1 MSKRIFIKGDKK
13 VLKAWAFYDWA
24 NSVYPL
30 VISTAIFP
38 IFYGELF
45 VDSDYVNFLGIN
57 YKSTALIQHITSLV
71 FLFLAI
77 LIPILSGVADFLG
90 NKKNFMKF
98 FCYLGSLSCI
108 GLYFFDL
115 ENIYLGL
122 SFYFLALFSFWASL
136 VFYNSYLPDIAF
148 PKQQDRISALGYSYG
163 YVGSVL
169 LLVFNLVMIMLPEFF
184 GLSNENNEGKMQA
197 MRISFLLVGLWW
209 ASFSQYAFYYLP
221 QNLNNVDKKD
231 AFKKSVIF
239 SGFLELKEVW
249 QILKKDISVKK
260 FLVAF
265 FTFSCALQTIILI
278 ATYFGDEEI
287 LWKNGDEKTIG
298 LIVSML
304 IIQLIAILGAM
315 LTATVSNKIGNI
327 KTLIFLN
334 LIWFLLC
341 LGAYF
346 VQYPVEFYIIAGFV
360 GMVMGGTQALSRSTY
375 SKLIP
380 KTENTC
386 SYFSFYQMSMILSV
400 VLGTFMSGIVDQLT
414 GSLRNSIIIF
424 AVIFILGAIL
434 LRDIKM
440 KSI

>member
-1 MSKRIFIKGDKK
+1 MSKRIYSKGDKK
-13 VLKAWAFYDWA
+13 ILKAWAFYDWA

-30 VISTAIFP
+30 VIGTAVFP

-45 VDSDYVNFLGIN
+45 VESDYIDFLGIN
-57 YKSTALIQHITSLV
+57 YKNTALIQHITSMV
-71 FLFLAI
+71 FLILAFS
-77 LIPILSGVADFLG
+77 IPILSGIADFLG

-98 FCYLGSLSCI
+98 FCYLGSASCI

-169 LLVFNLVMIMLPEFF
+169 LLVFNLIMIMFPEFF
-184 GLSNENNEGKMQA
+184 GLSNSNGEGSIQS

-209 ASFSQYAFYYLP
+209 AGFSQYTFLYLP
-221 QNLNNVDKKD
+221 QNLNDVNKKD
-231 AFKKSVIF
+231 AFKSTVIF

-249 QILKKDISVKK
+249 KILIKDISVKK
-260 FLVAF
+260 FLIAF

-278 ATYFGDEEI
+278 ATYFGEQEI
-287 LWKNGDEKTIG
+287 LWGENEKFLG
-298 LIVSML
+298 LILSML
-304 IIQLIAILGAM
+304 IIQLIAIFGAW
-315 LTATVSNKIGNI
+315 LTARVSEKIGNI
-327 KTLIFLN
+327 RTLIILN
-334 LIWFLLC
+334 LIWFILC
-341 LGAYF
+341 LFAYF
-346 VQYPVEFYIIAGFV
+346 VKYPIEFYIIAGFV

-380 KTENTC
+380 KTDNTC
-386 SYFSFYQMSMILSV
+386 SYFSFYQMSMIVSV
-400 VLGTFMSGIVDQLT
+400 VLGTFMSGVVDQLT
-414 GSLRNSIIIF
+414 GSIRNSIMIF
-424 AVIFILGAIL
+424 AIVFILGALL
-434 LRDIKM
+434 LRGIKM
-440 KSI
+440 KTI

>member
-1 MSKRIFIKGDKK
+1 MTKRIFKKGDQK

-38 IFYGELF
+38 IFYGNLF
-45 VDSDYVNFLGIN
+45 IESDYIEFLGIN
-57 YKSTALIQHITSLV
+57 YKNTALIQHITSLV
-71 FLFLAI
+71 FLFLAFF
-77 LIPILSGVADFLG
+77 IPILSGVADFLG
-90 NKKNFMKF
+90 NKKFFMKL
-98 FCYLGSLSCI
+98 FCYLGSISCM
-108 GLYFFDL
+108 GLYFFNL

-122 SFYFLALFSFWASL
+122 GFYFFALFSFWASL
-136 VFYNSYLPDIAF
+136 VFYNSYLPDIAL

-163 YVGSVL
+163 YIGSVIL
-169 LLVFNLVMIMLPEFF
+169 LLFNLTMVMFPETF
-184 GLSNENNEGKMQA
+184 GLSNENNEGAIQA

-209 ASFSQYAFYYLP
+209 AGFSQYTFYYLP
-221 QNLNNVDKKD
+221 ENLNNVNKKD
-231 AFKKSVIF
+231 ALKKSVIF

-249 QILKKDISVKK
+249 QILKMDISVKK

-278 ATYFGDEEI
+278 ATYFGDSEI
-287 LWKNGDEKTIG
+287 LWGETDKNIG
-298 LIVSML
+298 LILSML
-304 IIQLIAILGAM
+304 IIQLIAIFGAM
-315 LTATVSNKIGNI
+315 LTAKVSDKIGNI
-327 KTLIFLN
+327 RTLIILN
-334 LIWFLLC
+334 LIWFVLC
-341 LGAYF
+341 LVAYF
-346 VQYPVEFYIIAGFV
+346 VQYPIEFYFIAGFV

-380 KTENTC
+380 KTDNTC
-386 SYFSFYQMSMILSV
+386 SYFSFYQMSMIISV
-400 VLGTFMSGIVDQLT
+400 VLGTFMSGVVDQLT
-414 GSLRNSIIIF
+414 GSLRNSIIVF

>member
-45 VDSDYVNFLGIN
+45 VESDYINFLGIN
-57 YKSTALIQHITSLV
+57 YKSSALIQHITSLV

-169 LLVFNLVMIMLPEFF
+169 LLVFNLAMIMLPEFF

-209 ASFSQYAFYYLP
+209 VSFSQYTFYYLP

-260 FLVAF
+260 FLIAF

-298 LIVSML
+298 LIVSIL

-346 VQYPVEFYIIAGFV
+346 VQYPIEFYIIAGFV
-360 GMVMGGTQALSRSTY
+360 GIVMGGTQALSRSTY

-414 GSLRNSIIIF
+414 GSLRNSIIVF

>member
-1 MSKRIFIKGDKK
+1 MTKRIFKKGDKK
-13 VLKAWAFYDWA
+13 VLQAWAFYDWA

-38 IFYGELF
+38 IFYGSLF
-45 VDSDYVNFLGIN
+45 IESDYIDFLGIN
-57 YKSTALIQHITSLV
+57 YKNTALIQHITSLV
-71 FLFLAI
+71 FLFLAFF
-77 LIPILSGVADFLG
+77 IPILSGIADFLG
-90 NKKNFMKF
+90 NKKFFMKL
-98 FCYLGSLSCI
+98 FCYIGSICCM

-163 YVGSVL
+163 YIGSVIL
-169 LLVFNLVMIMLPEFF
+169 LLFNLTMVMFPEIF
-184 GLSNENNEGKMQA
+184 GLSNENNEGAIQA

-209 ASFSQYAFYYLP
+209 AGFSQYTFYYLP
-221 QNLNNVDKKD
+221 ENLNNVNKKD
-231 AFKKSVIF
+231 ALKKSVIF

-249 QILKKDISVKK
+249 QILKIDISVKK

-278 ATYFGDEEI
+278 ATYFGESEI
-287 LWKNGDEKTIG
+287 LWGETDKNLG
-298 LIVSML
+298 LILSML
-304 IIQLIAILGAM
+304 IIQLIAIFGAM
-315 LTATVSNKIGNI
+315 LTARVSDKIGNI
-327 KTLIFLN
+327 RTLIILN
-334 LIWFLLC
+334 IIWFLLC
-341 LGAYF
+341 LIAYF
-346 VQYPVEFYIIAGFV
+346 VQYPIEFYLIAGFV

-380 KTENTC
+380 KTDNTC
-386 SYFSFYQMSMILSV
+386 SYFSFYQMSMIVSV
-400 VLGTFMSGIVDQLT
+400 VLGTFMSGVVDQLT
-414 GSLRNSIIIF
+414 GSLRNSIIVF

-434 LRDIKM
+434 LRDVKM

>member
-1 MSKRIFIKGDKK
+1 MTKRIFVKGDKK
-13 VLKAWAFYDWA
+13 VLRAWAFYDWA

-30 VISTAIFP
+30 VIGTAVFP

-45 VDSDYVNFLGIN
+45 VESDYIDFLGIN
-57 YKSTALIQHITSLV
+57 YKNTALIQHITSLV
-71 FLFLAI
+71 FLLLAF
-77 LIPILSGVADFLG
+77 LIPILSGIADFLG

-98 FCYLGSLSCI
+98 FCYLGSASCV

-115 ENIYLGL
+115 ANIYLGL

-169 LLVFNLVMIMLPEFF
+169 LLIFNLAMIMVPEFF
-184 GLSNENNEGKMQA
+184 GLSNSNGEGSIQA
-197 MRISFLLVGLWW
+197 MRISFLLVGFWW
-209 ASFSQYAFYYLP
+209 AGFSQYTFYHLP
-221 QNLNNVDKKD
+221 QNLNDVNKKD

-249 QILKKDISVKK
+249 KILIKDISVKK
-260 FLVAF
+260 FLIAF

-278 ATYFGDEEI
+278 ATYFGEQEI
-287 LWKNGDEKTIG
+287 LWGENEKFLG
-298 LIVSML
+298 LILSML
-304 IIQLIAILGAM
+304 IIQLIAIFGAW
-315 LTATVSNKIGNI
+315 LTARVSEKIGNI
-327 KTLIFLN
+327 KTLISLN
-334 LIWFLLC
+334 IIWFILC
-341 LGAYF
+341 LVAYF
-346 VQYPVEFYIIAGFV
+346 VKYPIEFYIIAGFV

-380 KTENTC
+380 DTNNTC
-386 SYFSFYQMSMILSV
+386 SYFSFYQMSMIVSV
-400 VLGTFMSGIVDQLT
+400 VLGTFLSGIVDQLT

-424 AVIFILGAIL
+424 AVIFIFGALL
-434 LRDIKM
+434 LRNVKM
-440 KSI
+440 KNI

>member
-1 MSKRIFIKGDKK
+1 MTKRIFKKGDQK

-38 IFYGELF
+38 IFYGSLF
-45 VDSDYVNFLGIN
+45 IESDYIEFLGIN
-57 YKSTALIQHITSLV
+57 YKNTALIQHITSLV
-71 FLFLAI
+71 FLFLAFF
-77 LIPILSGVADFLG
+77 IPILSGVADFLG
-90 NKKNFMKF
+90 NKKFFMKL
-98 FCYLGSLSCI
+98 FCYLGSISCM
-108 GLYFFDL
+108 GLYFFNL

-122 SFYFLALFSFWASL
+122 GFYFLALFSFWASL
-136 VFYNSYLPDIAF
+136 VFYNSYLPDIAL

-163 YVGSVL
+163 YIGSVIL
-169 LLVFNLVMIMLPEFF
+169 LLFNLTMVMFPETF
-184 GLSNENNEGKMQA
+184 GLSNENNEGAIQA

-209 ASFSQYAFYYLP
+209 AGFSQYTFYYLP
-221 QNLNNVDKKD
+221 ENLNNVNKKD
-231 AFKKSVIF
+231 ALKKSVIF

-249 QILKKDISVKK
+249 QILKMDISVKK

-278 ATYFGDEEI
+278 ATYFGDSEI
-287 LWKNGDEKTIG
+287 LWGETDKNIG
-298 LIVSML
+298 LILSML
-304 IIQLIAILGAM
+304 IIQLIAIFGAM
-315 LTATVSNKIGNI
+315 LTARVSDKIGNI
-327 KTLIFLN
+327 RTLIILN
-334 LIWFLLC
+334 LIWFVLC
-341 LGAYF
+341 LIAYF
-346 VQYPVEFYIIAGFV
+346 VQYPIEFYLIAGFV

-380 KTENTC
+380 KTDNTC
-386 SYFSFYQMSMILSV
+386 SYFSFYQMSMIISV
-400 VLGTFMSGIVDQLT
+400 VLGTFMSGVVDQLT
-414 GSLRNSIIIF
+414 GSLRNSIIVF

>member
-1 MSKRIFIKGDKK
+1 MTKRIFVKGDKK
-13 VLKAWAFYDWA
+13 VLRAWAFYDWA

-30 VISTAIFP
+30 VIGTAVFP

-45 VDSDYVNFLGIN
+45 VKSDYIDFLGIN
-57 YKSTALIQHITSLV
+57 YKNTALIQHITSLV
-71 FLFLAI
+71 FLLLAF
-77 LIPILSGVADFLG
+77 LIPILSGIADFLG

-98 FCYLGSLSCI
+98 FCYLGSASCV

-163 YVGSVL
+163 YIGSVL
-169 LLVFNLVMIMLPEFF
+169 LLIFNLVMIMVPEFF
-184 GLSNENNEGKMQA
+184 GLSNSNGEGSIQA
-197 MRISFLLVGLWW
+197 MRISFLLVGFWW
-209 ASFSQYAFYYLP
+209 AGFSQYTFYHLP
-221 QNLNNVDKKD
+221 QNLNDVNKKD

-249 QILKKDISVKK
+249 KILIKDISVKK
-260 FLVAF
+260 FLIAF

-278 ATYFGDEEI
+278 ATYFGEQEI
-287 LWKNGDEKTIG
+287 LWGENEKFLG
-298 LIVSML
+298 LILSML
-304 IIQLIAILGAM
+304 IIQLIAIFGAW
-315 LTATVSNKIGNI
+315 LTARVSEKIGNI
-327 KTLIFLN
+327 KTLISLN
-334 LIWFLLC
+334 IIWFILC
-341 LGAYF
+341 LVAYF
-346 VQYPVEFYIIAGFV
+346 VQYPIEFYIIAGFV

-380 KTENTC
+380 DTNNTC

-424 AVIFILGAIL
+424 AVIFIFGALL
-434 LRDIKM
+434 LRNVKM
-440 KSI
+440 KNI

>member
-1 MSKRIFIKGDKK
+1 MTKRIFVKGDKK
-13 VLKAWAFYDWA
+13 VLRAWAFYDWA

-30 VISTAIFP
+30 VIGTAVFP

-45 VDSDYVNFLGIN
+45 VESDYIDFLGIN
-57 YKSTALIQHITSLV
+57 YKNTALIQHITSLV
-71 FLFLAI
+71 FLLLAF
-77 LIPILSGVADFLG
+77 LIPILSGIADFLG

-98 FCYLGSLSCI
+98 FCYLGSASCV

-163 YVGSVL
+163 YIGSVL
-169 LLVFNLVMIMLPEFF
+169 LLIFNLVMIMVPEFF
-184 GLSNENNEGKMQA
+184 GLSNSNGEGSIQA
-197 MRISFLLVGLWW
+197 MRISFLLVGFWW
-209 ASFSQYAFYYLP
+209 AGFSQYTFYHLP
-221 QNLNNVDKKD
+221 QNLNDVNKKD

-249 QILKKDISVKK
+249 KILIKDISVKK
-260 FLVAF
+260 FLIAF

-278 ATYFGDEEI
+278 ATYFGEQEI
-287 LWKNGDEKTIG
+287 LWGENEKFLG
-298 LIVSML
+298 LILSML
-304 IIQLIAILGAM
+304 IIQLIAIFGAW
-315 LTATVSNKIGNI
+315 LTARVSEKIGNI
-327 KTLIFLN
+327 KTLISLN
-334 LIWFLLC
+334 IIWFILC
-341 LGAYF
+341 LVAYF
-346 VQYPVEFYIIAGFV
+346 VQYPIEFYIIAGFV

-380 KTENTC
+380 DTNNTC
-386 SYFSFYQMSMILSV
+386 SYFSFYQMSMIVSV
-400 VLGTFMSGIVDQLT
+400 VLGTFLSGIVDQLT

-424 AVIFILGAIL
+424 AVIFIFGALL
-434 LRDIKM
+434 LRNVKM
-440 KSI
+440 KNI

>member
-1 MSKRIFIKGDKK
+1 MTKRIFVKGDKK
-13 VLKAWAFYDWA
+13 VLRAWAFYDWA

-30 VISTAIFP
+30 VIGTAVFP

-45 VDSDYVNFLGIN
+45 VESDYIDFLGIN
-57 YKSTALIQHITSLV
+57 YKNTALIQHITSLV
-71 FLFLAI
+71 FLLLAF
-77 LIPILSGVADFLG
+77 LIPILSGIADFLG

-98 FCYLGSLSCI
+98 FCYLGSASCV

-169 LLVFNLVMIMLPEFF
+169 LLIFNFAMIMVPEFF
-184 GLSNENNEGKMQA
+184 GLSNSNGEGSIQA
-197 MRISFLLVGLWW
+197 MRISFLLVGFWW
-209 ASFSQYAFYYLP
+209 AGFSQYTFYHLP
-221 QNLNNVDKKD
+221 QNLNDVNKKD

-249 QILKKDISVKK
+249 KILIKDISVKK
-260 FLVAF
+260 FLIAF

-278 ATYFGDEEI
+278 ASYFGEQEI
-287 LWKNGDEKTIG
+287 LWGENEKFLG
-298 LIVSML
+298 LILSML
-304 IIQLIAILGAM
+304 IIQLIAIFGAW
-315 LTATVSNKIGNI
+315 LTARVSEKIGNI
-327 KTLIFLN
+327 KTLISLN
-334 LIWFLLC
+334 IIWFILC
-341 LGAYF
+341 LVAYF
-346 VQYPVEFYIIAGFV
+346 VQYPIEFYIIAGFV

-380 KTENTC
+380 DTNNTC
-386 SYFSFYQMSMILSV
+386 SYFSFYQMSMIVSV

-424 AVIFILGAIL
+424 AVIFIFGALL
-434 LRDIKM
+434 LRNVKM
-440 KSI
+440 KNI

>member
-1 MSKRIFIKGDKK
+1 MTKRIFKKGDKK
-13 VLKAWAFYDWA
+13 VLQAWAFYDWA

-38 IFYGELF
+38 IFYGSLF
-45 VDSDYVNFLGIN
+45 IESDYIDFLGIN
-57 YKSTALIQHITSLV
+57 YKNTALIQHITSLV
-71 FLFLAI
+71 FLFLAFF
-77 LIPILSGVADFLG
+77 IPILSGIADFLG
-90 NKKNFMKF
+90 NKKFFMKL
-98 FCYLGSLSCI
+98 FCYIGSICCM

-163 YVGSVL
+163 YIGSVIL
-169 LLVFNLVMIMLPEFF
+169 LLFNLTMVMFPEIF
-184 GLSNENNEGKMQA
+184 GLSNENNEGAIQA

-209 ASFSQYAFYYLP
+209 AGFSQYTFYYLP
-221 QNLNNVDKKD
+221 ENLNNVNKKD
-231 AFKKSVIF
+231 ALKKSVIF

-249 QILKKDISVKK
+249 QILKIDISVKK

-278 ATYFGDEEI
+278 ATYFGESEI
-287 LWKNGDEKTIG
+287 LWGESDKNLG
-298 LIVSML
+298 LILSML
-304 IIQLIAILGAM
+304 IIQLIAIFGAM
-315 LTATVSNKIGNI
+315 LTARVSDKIGNI
-327 KTLIFLN
+327 RTLIILN
-334 LIWFLLC
+334 IIWFLLC
-341 LGAYF
+341 LIAYF
-346 VQYPVEFYIIAGFV
+346 VQYPIEFYLIAGFV

-380 KTENTC
+380 KTDNTC
-386 SYFSFYQMSMILSV
+386 SYFSFYQMSMIVSV
-400 VLGTFMSGIVDQLT
+400 VLGTFMSGVVDQLT
-414 GSLRNSIIIF
+414 GSLRNSIIVF